1 MVCRTPVIIKCAVG
15 CADGKLIVALS
26 ARNSDNLGFDGIA
39 RKKGMIRWR
48 IRLRPSE
55 SKDSVLL
62 ITRIAHFQRLGHRR
76 QLSDGLNVFR

>member
-39 RKKGMIRWR
+39 ARMGGQW
-48 IRLRPSE
+48 
-55 SKDSVLL
+55 
-62 ITRIAHFQRLGHRR
+62 QR
-76 QLSDGLNVFR
+76 